1 MLPTSGKEGGKRRV
15 STTGG
20 REPVWN
26 PRGGELF
33 YLNENDLMSVQVEFQ
48 PSLTIGIP
56 QLLFSRG
63 LALVQDL
70 NTHDRFLAAD
80 GRRFV
85 MLKPFD
91 TLTPPRQLHLISN
104 GLDQLF
110 REK

>member
-1 MLPTSGKEGGKRRV
+1 M
-15 STTGG
+15 
-20 REPVWN
+20 WN
-26 PRGGELF
+26 PRGGELY
-33 YLNENDLMSVQVEFQ
+33 YLNGNDLMSVPVKFQ
-48 PSLTIGIP
+48 PSLTIGMP
-56 QLLFSRG
+56 QLLFSRE
-63 LALVQDL
+63 LTIIRNIHTYDV
-70 NTHDRFLAAD
+70 AAD

>member
-1 MLPTSGKEGGKRRV
+1 LGKEGGKRRV
-15 STTGG
+15 STSGG
-20 REPVWN
+20 AEPVWS
-26 PRGGELF
+26 GGELY
-33 YLNENDLMSVQVEFQ
+33 YLNENGLMTVQVKFQ
-48 PSLTIGIP
+48 PNLTIGIP
-56 QLLFSRG
+56 QLLFNREMGSMQSLRSYD
-63 LALVQDL
+63 V
-70 NTHDRFLAAD
+70 AAD